1 MTETRL
7 ANTQING
14 VGRIRSAPESLLGR
28 GTAGSEKGVSAL
40 PGEAE
45 KAGLVI
51 NEEEKI
57 KLKINQHRLCASMA
71 LFLLISPPLPI
82 FPREIKTLMLG
93 CEPGSKRSGEQDPHK
108 AANKMQNSR
117 PELCFSCLVSGIS

>member
-71 LFLLISPPLPI
+71 LFLLISPPPPNLP
-82 FPREIKTLMLG
+82 
-93 CEPGSKRSGEQDPHK
+93 KR
-108 AANKMQNSR
+108 NKDVDVGM
-117 PELCFSCLVSGIS
+117 